1 MQVPPPPAGIASTPR
16 RKRRNPGRTKEKKD
30 WKAGLWALVFLGPN
44 LILFLVFTAYPVG
57 FGLYISLYDYSVLK
71 PKQWV
76 GLANYERFIHH
87 PETPDLIKRSIYYAA
102 GATVPAVVLPLV
114 IAVLLTNAGVATR
127 FFRGLYIL
135 PIVTSPV
142 AAAAV
147 WKWMYAKDFGLINY
161 GLRTLGG
168 QPVDWLFNLDWAM
181 PAVIVMTIWLL
192 LPFNTILYTAGLQD
206 VPRDLYD
213 AAAVDGASKFQQ
225 FRGITIPLIT
235 PTTFFVLLITMINV
249 LVGGFDVINVLTQGG
264 PLHSTDVLIYDIY
277 ENAFQN
283 FRMGYASAEA
293 YVLFAAVLV
302 VTLFNW
308 VLQKR
313 WVHYA

>member
-1 MQVPPPPAGIASTPR
+1 MQGLPPSSEMAPAPR
-16 RKRRNPGRTKEKKD
+16 RKLRNPYRIKEKKD

-44 LILFLVFTAYPVG
+44 LILFLAFTAYPVG
-57 FGLYISLYDYSVLK
+57 YGLYISLYNYSVLK
-71 PKQWV
+71 PKKWV
-76 GLANYERFIHH
+76 GLQNYDRFIHDPDT
-87 PETPDLIKRSIYYAA
+87 PELFKRSIYYAV
-102 GATVPAVVLPLV
+102 GSTIPAVILPLV
-114 IAVLLTNAGVATR
+114 IAVLLTNAGAAR
-127 FFRGLYIL
+127 KLFRGLYFL

-161 GLRTLGG
+161 GLRSVGS
-168 QPVDWLFNLDWAM
+168 QPVEWLFNLDWAM

-192 LPFNTILYTAGLQD
+192 LPFNTILYTAGLQE

-225 FRGITIPLIT
+225 FWGVTIPLIT

-264 PLHSTDVLIYDIY
+264 PLHATDVLIYDIY
-277 ENAFQN
+277 QNAFQN
-283 FRMGYASAEA
+283 FKLGYASAEA
-293 YVLFAAVLV
+293 YVLFAAVLL

-308 VLQKR
+308 ALQKR
-313 WVHYA
+313 WVHYE